1 MDALT
6 HVFLPLLVAYIL
18 RPVLFS
24 QPYNLAFGL
33 FGLFADFDKLIGI
46 PGLLHSLLTL
56 VPICVGILLLERI
69 FRGEYHY
76 SIIASAFILSHLPLD
91 IIEGGTVPIFFPIIT
106 AGVGLAYPMALIVGP
121 EAGPLWFAFD
131 GLPVTLE
138 FGELRTGHAASD
150 VVNSNE
156 FGFIN
161 GYGVATLLTFLFVF
175 VSQEYLSVGQ
185 SSIGQ
190 DGEDE

>member
-24 QPYNLAFGL
+24 QPHYLAFGL

-91 IIEGGTVPIFFPIIT
+91 IIEGVTVPIFFPIIT

-161 GYGVATLLTFLFVF
+161 GHGVATLLTFLFVF